1 MLDIELLFLM
11 RAEVTA
17 SLEISRVSKRPHF
30 YKLCECR
37 SDLVYELREC
47 ESVHRFCHG
56 SVDTPI
62 DGVDTGS
69 ESLKVFHEDRV
80 KCVDTAP
87 GSVDTSPRFQKTQLP
102 DWDSVSTQLVF
113 HEDRVKCVDT
123 APGSVNTSPRFQKT
137 QLPDW
142 DSVSTQPVSVS
153 TLVPSPRRPILCNW
167 DSVSTHSVTVSTHS
181 G

>member
-1 MLDIELLFLM
+1 MAKKSLNESRKSTIQKVVAL
-11 RAEVTA
+11 TA
-17 SLEISRVSKRPHF
+17 HSMSSEHSASSPEHKSSHGSI
-30 YKLCECR
+30 R
-37 SDLVYELREC
+37 SGVY
-47 ESVHRFCHG
+47 RFCHG

-62 DGVDTGS
+62 GGVDTGS
-69 ESLKVFHEDRV
+69 ESLK
-80 KCVDTAP
+80 
-87 GSVDTSPRFQKTQLP
+87 
-102 DWDSVSTQLVF
+102 VF

-142 DSVSTQPVSVS
+142 GSVSTQPVSVS
-153 TLVPSPRRPILCNW
+153 ILVPSPRRPVLCNW